1 MDRRTAFDALRRI
14 DPNRAGNNLGTN
26 QRNLPVGIL
35 LIRNAANDVTTAQ
48 THATPRPETEEFLR
62 RILHEV
68 IAFDPDLATHRH
80 FALTH
85 IGILRVIRHQR
96 ICQRFGRPVF
106 QDHLHRIEHR
116 HTTRRRPV
124 EIVAHFKLKQ
134 GHIGRAIELG
144 DADALAK
151 ITNRCRRIS
160 TPTQAGNRRQAGI
173 IPAIDMTL
181 LHQLQQFAFAHH
193 RVGQIEPREFN
204 LTRL

>member
-14 DPNRAGNNLGTN
+14 DPNRAGNDLGTN
-26 QRNLPVGIL
+26 QRNLPFRVFF
-35 LIRNAANDVTTAQ
+35 IRNAANDVTTAQ

-80 FALTH
+80 LALTH
-85 IGILRVIRHQR
+85 IGVLRVIRHQR

-116 HTTRRRPV
+116 HTTRGGFV
-124 EIVAHFKLKQ
+124 EIVAHLKLQQ

-144 DADALAK
+144 DADALAE
-151 ITNRCRRIS
+151 IANRRRRIS
-160 TPTQAGNRRQAGI
+160 APT
-173 IPAIDMTL
+173 
-181 LHQLQQFAFAHH
+181 
-193 RVGQIEPREFN
+193 
-204 LTRL
+204 